1 MTKIADLSSSKGNFH
16 TYNHKVIYPT
26 SIKNC
31 QGGYKYKMGIKFY
44 TLVRNT
50 DYTLCIEI
58 LNADIKLWNKTKI
71 SVDRATSQGLT
82 IGNFSV
88 KNFTYKYKD
97 TNNIYR
103 FTYNH

>member
-16 TYNHKVIYPT
+16 TYNHKVIYTT
-26 SIKNC
+26 SIKNF

-71 SVDRATSQGLT
+71 PVDRATSQGLT

-88 KNFTYKYKD
+88 KNLTYKYKD

-103 FTYNH
+103 FMYYH